1 MRGVAPGEA
10 MNKLM
15 ISSGFLADAKWWRT
29 GNVNVG
35 EFYCIL
41 VFILFSLV
49 FGGKL
54 GKFEPQPS
62 RKEQHRIQPVA

>member
-41 VFILFSLV
+41 VFILFSLYL
-49 FGGKL
+49 GGDWESLSHNEAAKSNI
-54 GKFEPQPS
+54 G
-62 RKEQHRIQPVA
+62 